1 MKLPFFFSA
10 FRKDL
15 QVIEKE
21 IALLGDTKSVLLQ
34 QTTRHLMQS
43 GGKRIRPIF
52 VLLCAKFGDYNMN
65 RVKYPAAALELIH
78 SASLAH
84 DDVIDQASLRRGKPT
99 IGAKWGN
106 DVATYTG
113 DFIFAH
119 AMQLIAKIE
128 DPIAH
133 RIVADAIV
141 EVCKG
146 ELDQIHDKYDFD
158 QNLHT
163 YLKRIKRKTA
173 LLIAISGQLGA
184 VAAGVSEE
192 MHQKLYKFGYYVGMS
207 FQIIDDVLDFTGSE
221 KELGKP
227 AGGDL
232 LQGNIT
238 LPTLIAMKDSKL
250 RDQIVTVHAQ
260 MSQEELKP
268 ILDAIRNCGA
278 IEQSYQV
285 SQRYLNKAFA
295 ILDDFPNSKQK
306 KNLYDVA
313 KYIGRRTN

>member
-21 IALLGDTKSVLLQ
+21 IAHLGETESVLLR
-34 QTTRHLMQS
+34 QTTQHLMQS

-52 VLLCAKFGDYNMN
+52 VLLCAKFGEYDMN

-128 DPIAH
+128 DPVAH
-133 RIVADAIV
+133 QIVADAIV

-158 QNLHT
+158 QDLHT
-163 YLKRIKRKTA
+163 YLRRIKRKTA

-184 VAAGVSEE
+184 VAAGVSGET
-192 MHQKLYKFGYYVGMS
+192 HRKLYKFGYYVGMS
-207 FQIIDDVLDFTGSE
+207 YQIIDDILDFTGTE

-238 LPTLIAMKDSKL
+238 LPTLIAMKDQTL
-250 RDQIVTVHAQ
+250 RAQIITVHAQ
-260 MSQEELKP
+260 MAQEDLVP
-268 ILDAIRNCGA
+268 ILDAIRRSGA
-278 IEQSYQV
+278 IKESYRV

-295 ILDDFPNSKQK
+295 ILDDFPDSKHK